1 MDNLGYLVA
10 AYTIIWIAISGYV
23 FTLSRR
29 QRQLQREI
37 DSLKERMRGKEENQ
51 EGDL

>member
-10 AYTIIWIAISGYV
+10 AYTIIWIAISGYI
-23 FTLSRR
+23 FSLSRR

-37 DSLKERMRGKEENQ
+37 DSLKEGMREKGEGQ
-51 EGDL
+51 EVDL